1 MSRSVR
7 QLELEAA
14 LTAARRIGAI
24 GPGALAEHLD
34 QAFGYLAPGGLAPG
48 AQVLDLG
55 SGGGLPALPLALV
68 RPDTRWILVEAWRR
82 RADTLR
88 RTVRLLGLEDR
99 VTVLA
104 DRAEDVGR
112 GPWRAR
118 IDVVTARSFA
128 IAPVTLECAAPL
140 LRPGGTLRCSVRD
153 DEPTWPPEVLAAL
166 GLGHLREWRVG
177 RFAYRACTATHPC
190 AETFPRRAGVPERRP
205 LF

>member
-1 MSRSVR
+1 MPWSVR

-14 LTAARRIGAI
+14 LTDARRIGAI

-34 QAFGYLAPGGLAPG
+34 HAFGYLTPGDLAPG

-55 SGGGLPALPLALV
+55 SGGGLPALPLALL

-82 RADTLR
+82 RVDTLR

-104 DRAEDVGR
+104 ARAEDVGR

-118 IDVVTARSFA
+118 IDLVTARSFA
-128 IAPVTLECAAPL
+128 IAPVTLECAAPF
-140 LRPGGTLRCSVRD
+140 LRLGGTVRCSVRD
-153 DEPTWPPEVLAAL
+153 DEPAWPVAALDAL
-166 GLGHLREWRVG
+166 GLGELQEWRVG
-177 RFAYRACTATHPC
+177 RFTYRACTATRAC
-190 AETFPRRAGVPERRP
+190 APTYPRRAGVPERRP